1 MEPPSSDKQP
11 PSLTLSIV
19 IVNWNGLRVLRRCL
33 ESIQQTAN
41 DIDHEIIVVDNHSSD
56 ASTTMVRDSFPN
68 VTLIENPTNSGF
80 AAANNIAI
88 AASHGEWLLL
98 LNNDTELHPNCL
110 QTALDY
116 LQSHPETGALGAR
129 AVFPDGS
136 HQTTCYR
143 FNTPW
148 VLFLTRFLPLAS
160 SFHEHLNY
168 GRYFARKFSSPT
180 HVDCVAG
187 CFLMLSRDLANR
199 IGPLDEDFF
208 MYGEDEVW
216 CHRIHQT
223 GKFVTY
229 HPDCVIT
236 HSHRHSSPKTAR
248 QLNDWEFFHPVLVV
262 LKTLGPRSASLAN
275 AILTAGSLLRFPFWL
290 YHDLIHSSRLRDLTT
305 LIRKRSRILLK
316 QLSRAPMVG
325 PDRRRSFKF
334 QVFSFKGKTQDN
346 KTQDT
351 R

>member
-1 MEPPSSDKQP
+1 MEPPTSAIPP
-11 PSLTLSIV
+11 PSPTLSIL

-33 ESIQQTAN
+33 VSIQQTAN

-68 VTLIENPTNSGF
+68 VILIENPANSGF

-88 AASHGEWLLL
+88 AASRGRWVLL
-98 LNNDTELHPNCL
+98 LNNDTELHPGCL

-148 VLFLTRFLPLAS
+148 ILFLTRFLPLAS
-160 SFHEHLNY
+160 SFHERLNH
-168 GRYFARKFSSPT
+168 GRYHARQFKSPT

-187 CFLMLSRDLANR
+187 CFLMLSRDLIDR

-216 CHRIHQT
+216 CHRIHQA

-236 HSHRHSSPKTAR
+236 HYHRQSSAKSPR

-262 LKTLGPRSASLAN
+262 HKTLGPRSASLAN
-275 AILTAGSLLRFPFWL
+275 AILTAGSLLRLPFWL
-290 YHDLIHSSRLRDLTT
+290 YHDLIHSSRLLDLAT
-305 LIRKRSRILLK
+305 LIRKRSKILLK
-316 QLSRAPMVG
+316 QLSWARPQTGRDRPPGG
-325 PDRRRSFKF
+325 P
-334 QVFSFKGKTQDN
+334 
-346 KTQDT
+346 
-351 R
+351 